1 MPRIF
6 PRPRPRSQAD
16 LSRAAMQLLD
26 DAAKG
31 LEARAPLSG
40 VEAEVRILRERV
52 FELVDTAREAA
63 PYDLT
68 ELHVAL
74 QMVSNEL
81 GRAERV
87 LLQARD

>member
-1 MPRIF
+1 MPQTIPLTRS
-6 PRPRPRSQAD
+6 RPD
-16 LSRAAMQLLD
+16 LNRAAMQLID
-26 DAAKG
+26 EAARG

-52 FELVDTAREAA
+52 FELAESAREAA

-87 LLQARD
+87 LLDARS

>member
-1 MPRIF
+1 MPQTL
-6 PRPRPRSQAD
+6 PLSRSRAD
-16 LSRAAMQLLD
+16 LNRAAMQLID
-26 DAAKG
+26 DAARG
-31 LEARAPLSG
+31 LEERAPLSG
-40 VEAEVRILRERV
+40 VEAEVRLLRERV
-52 FELVDTAREAA
+52 FELADAAREAA

-87 LLQARD
+87 LLGARN

>member
-1 MPRIF
+1 MPQTL
-6 PRPRPRSQAD
+6 PLSRSRAD
-16 LSRAAMQLLD
+16 LNRAAMQLID

-40 VEAEVRILRERV
+40 VEAEVRLLRERA
-52 FELVDTAREAA
+52 FELVGTAREAA

-87 LLQARD
+87 LLDARS